1 MIISSNDNGV
11 TFDPVLKLTT
21 NGTIEET
28 VEWFGWWDDPPRR
41 EIFGYKLKEKVQ
53 PKE

>member
-1 MIISSNDNGV
+1 VIVSWWETNPISAEPVIISSNDNGV

-28 VEWFGWWDDPPRR
+28 VE
-41 EIFGYKLKEKVQ
+41 
-53 PKE
+53 